1 MGLLLCFMVEIFFV
15 SVCVAS
21 ERDNFR
27 FGPRDK
33 AYGIHFIDDSRGW
46 IVGDTGLAAMTTDG
60 GKSWSRVAISDE
72 PFKDI
77 FFVGDAGWIVGD
89 GGLILHS
96 ANGGKSWDKQT
107 SGVTVP
113 LFHVFFLTP
122 H

>member
-1 MGLLLCFMVEIFFV
+1 MVLLLCFLVGVFFV

-21 ERDNFR
+21 EQGNFR

-46 IVGDTGLAAMTTDG
+46 IVGDMGLAAITTYG
-60 GKSWSRVAISDE
+60 GENWRRVAVSGEE

-96 ANGGKSWDKQT
+96 ANGGKSWGKQT
-107 SGVTVP
+107 AGFTVP
-113 LFHVFFLTP
+113 LFYVFFLS
-122 H
+122 